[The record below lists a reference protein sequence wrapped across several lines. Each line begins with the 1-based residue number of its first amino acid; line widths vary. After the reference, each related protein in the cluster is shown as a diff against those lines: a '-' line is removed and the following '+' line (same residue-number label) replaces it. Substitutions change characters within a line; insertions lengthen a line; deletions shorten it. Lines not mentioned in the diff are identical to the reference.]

1 MRAQGKPEESKE
13 AGSDRRAEVDSNMS
27 AEFALAHS
35 QMMVDKLHYEMPG
48 AKVDMA
54 GVYTMDGNL
63 FEFKGHVRTEA
74 KASEMVTGW
83 KSMLL
88 KPFDKML
95 AKNGAGVELPI
106 EVSGAKGDVR
116 FGLAMHGA
124 DESSKEMAEELKRKQ
139 QIGSRK

>member
-1 MRAQGKPEESKE
+1 
-13 AGSDRRAEVDSNMS
+13 
-27 AEFALAHS
+27 
-35 QMMVDKLHYEMPG
+35 
-48 AKVDMA
+48 
-54 GVYTMDGNL
+54 MDGNL